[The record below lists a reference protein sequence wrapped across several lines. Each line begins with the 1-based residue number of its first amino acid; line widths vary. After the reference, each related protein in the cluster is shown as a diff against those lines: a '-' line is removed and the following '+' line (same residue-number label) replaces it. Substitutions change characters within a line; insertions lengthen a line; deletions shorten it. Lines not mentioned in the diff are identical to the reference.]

1 MEKKIR
7 FKELIFLYE
16 RYKQNLYSFVFL
28 ELKKQEVCSHRRNLD
43 LLPPLDELLLSRLQA
58 GPDVV
63 QLLGGGLLLPLD
75 YGRLIE

>member
-1 MEKKIR
+1 M
-7 FKELIFLYE
+7 
-16 RYKQNLYSFVFL
+16 
-28 ELKKQEVCSHRRNLD
+28 KQEVFSRRRNPSLVLSPGDLD

-75 YGRLIE
+75 YGRLIERTTE